1 MVSSIAPL
9 RYARARDLARG
20 RRGPRR
26 DAAVELRA
34 GAVPAPRVRRRAR
47 ARAAGPSAGAGNRRA
62 RLRRRARARRASRPR
77 PQEAPRVRLH
87 RAGGLRGGDPRARGP
102 HEGGGGGAGGRVHA
116 GAGSARAGGKDRAA
130 RVLAPRRR
138 ARRFGPAPAAR
149 AQVREPLLRRAG
161 AGGAPEPHPRRGLD
175 PRALGTRRG
184 VRVRRAARRPR
195 RHPPSRRDAGPQ
207 LERDADERGR
217 RRRRR
222 RRRSYRTTIET
233 GNDRGVRVSGGRES
247 NLRASVLAGVR
258 VPAAAARAGNLP
270 GRLRRDSRR
279 FGGRTRLPRGGD
291 RRRAG
296 EEARH

>member
-1 MVSSIAPL
+1 MHAHATSPAVGGAPVAMLRSSSAPARCL
-9 RYARARDLARG
+9 RRAYAAVRAPA
-20 RRGPRR
+20 RRGH
-26 DAAVELRA
+26 L
-34 GAVPAPRVRRRAR
+34 
-47 ARAAGPSAGAGNRRA
+47 AGAGNRRA
-62 RLRRRARARRASRPR
+62 RLRRRARARRAS
-77 PQEAPRVRLH
+77 APPARKKLPAFDYTALVASVAEI
-87 RAGGLRGGDPRARGP
+87 RALAVPTKVEVAVQADAYTLVLGLRGL
-102 HEGGGGGAGGRVHA
+102 EGKTALHVSWHP
-116 GAGSARAGGKDRAA
+116 DAA
-130 RVLAPRRR
+130 RVGL
-138 ARRFGPAPAAR
+138 GPPPAAR

-222 RRRSYRTTIET
+222 RRRSYRTTIEKL

-279 FGGRTRLPRGGD
+279 FGGRFRIPRGGD